1 MPIEVANLKLK
12 SIFSDDS
19 QHRYQMSKIWDKNL
33 PQANI
38 ITIAPSECH
47 NVVSDLT
54 TNIITNNLHMLGF
67 GGYTMTNLISK
78 IGVDVKK
85 IKNTKDLWNNE
96 TNKHILSCAETA
108 DKIIVAWGSF
118 AHTRKQFA
126 EREKQVLELL
136 KPYHDKVY
144 QITDGG
150 ERKFLHPLT
159 PIVRNGFFLEHMNDF
174 CAI

>member
-47 NVVSDLT
+47 NVVNDLT
-54 TNIITNNLHMLGF
+54 TNIITNNLHMLDF

-78 IGVDVKK
+78 IGVDIKK

-96 TNKHILSCAETA
+96 TDKHILSCAEAA

-126 EREKQVLELL
+126 DREKQVLELL
-136 KPYHDKVY
+136 KPFQDKVY
-144 QITDGG
+144 QITDGAD
-150 ERKFLHPLT
+150 RNFLHPLT
-159 PIVRNGFFLEHMNDF
+159 PTVRNGFVLKSVKF
-174 CAI
+174 

>member
-19 QHRYQMSKIWDKNL
+19 QYRYQMSKIWDKNL

-38 ITIAPSECH
+38 TTIAPSECH

-96 TNKHILSCAETA
+96 TDKHILSCAEAA
-108 DKIIVAWGSF
+108 DKIIIAWGSF
-118 AHTRKQFA
+118 AKTRKQFA

-159 PIVRNGFFLEHMNDF
+159 PIVRNGFFLEHMNEF

>member
-1 MPIEVANLKLK
+1 MPIEVATIKCK
-12 SIFSDDS
+12 SIFSDNS
-19 QHRYQMSKIWDKNL
+19 QHRYQMSKVWDKNL

-47 NVVSDLT
+47 NVVNDLT

-96 TNKHILSCAETA
+96 SDKHILSCAEAA

-126 EREKQVLELL
+126 DREKQVLELL
-136 KPYHDKVY
+136 KPFQDKVY
-144 QITDGG
+144 QITDGAD
-150 ERKFLHPLT
+150 RQFLHPLT
-159 PIVRNGFFLEHMNDF
+159 PCVRNSFILKPYLIE
-174 CAI
+174 

>member
-1 MPIEVANLKLK
+1 MPIEVITMKMK
-12 SIFSDDS
+12 CVFSEDS
-19 QHRYQMSKIWDKNL
+19 SHRFLMKKIWNKEL

-47 NVVSDLT
+47 NVVNDLT

-96 TNKHILSCAETA
+96 TDKHILSCAEAA

-126 EREKQVLELL
+126 DREKQVLELL
-136 KPYHDKVY
+136 KPFQDKVY
-144 QITDGG
+144 QITDGAD
-150 ERKFLHPLT
+150 RQFLHPLT
-159 PIVRNGFFLEHMNDF
+159 PCVRNSFILKPYLIE
-174 CAI
+174 

>member
-1 MPIEVANLKLK
+1 MSIEVITMKMK
-12 SIFSDDS
+12 CVFSENS
-19 QHRYQMSKIWDKNL
+19 SHRFLMKKIWNKEL

-96 TNKHILSCAETA
+96 TNKHILSCAEAA

-126 EREKQVLELL
+126 DREKQVLELL
-136 KPYHDKVY
+136 KPFQDKVY
-144 QITDGG
+144 QITDGAD
-150 ERKFLHPLT
+150 RQFLHPLT
-159 PIVRNGFFLEHMNDF
+159 PCVRNSFILQPYLIE
-174 CAI
+174 

>member
-1 MPIEVANLKLK
+1 MSIEVITMKMK
-12 SIFSDDS
+12 CVFSENS
-19 QHRYQMSKIWDKNL
+19 SHRFLMKKIWNKEL

-47 NVVSDLT
+47 NVVNDLT

-96 TNKHILSCAETA
+96 SDKHILSCAEAA

-126 EREKQVLELL
+126 DREKQVLELL
-136 KPYHDKVY
+136 KPFQDKVY
-144 QITDGG
+144 QITDGAD
-150 ERKFLHPLT
+150 RQFLHPLT
-159 PIVRNGFFLEHMNDF
+159 PCVRNSFILKPYLIE
-174 CAI
+174 

>member
-1 MPIEVANLKLK
+1 MSIEVITMKMK
-12 SIFSDDS
+12 CVFSENS
-19 QHRYQMSKIWDKNL
+19 SHRFLMKKIWNKEL

-38 ITIAPSECH
+38 ITISPSECH
-47 NVVSDLT
+47 NVVNDLT

-96 TNKHILSCAETA
+96 TDKHILSCAEAA

-126 EREKQVLELL
+126 DREKQVLELL
-136 KPYHDKVY
+136 KPFQDKVY
-144 QITDGG
+144 QITDGAD
-150 ERKFLHPLT
+150 RQFLHPLT
-159 PIVRNGFFLEHMNDF
+159 PCVRNSFILKPYLIE
-174 CAI
+174 

>member
-47 NVVSDLT
+47 NVVNDLT
-54 TNIITNNLHMLGF
+54 TNIITNNLHMLDF

-78 IGVDVKK
+78 IGVDIKK

-96 TNKHILSCAETA
+96 TDKHILSCAEAA

-126 EREKQVLELL
+126 DREKQVLELL
-136 KPYHDKVY
+136 KPFQDKVY
-144 QITDGG
+144 QITDGAD
-150 ERKFLHPLT
+150 RNFLKPLT
-159 PIVRNGFFLEHMNDF
+159 PVVRNGFVLKSVKF
-174 CAI
+174 

>member
-1 MPIEVANLKLK
+1 MPIEVITMKMK
-12 SIFSDDS
+12 CVFSEDS
-19 QHRYQMSKIWDKNL
+19 SHRFLMKKIWNKEL

-47 NVVSDLT
+47 NVVNDLT

-96 TNKHILSCAETA
+96 TDKHILSCAEAA

-126 EREKQVLELL
+126 DREKQVLKLL
-136 KPYHDKVY
+136 KPYQDKIY
-144 QITDGG
+144 QITDGAD
-150 ERKFLHPLT
+150 RQFLHPLT
-159 PIVRNGFFLEHMNDF
+159 PCVRNSFILQPYLIE
-174 CAI
+174 

>member
-1 MPIEVANLKLK
+1 MSIEVITMKMK
-12 SIFSDDS
+12 CVFSEDS
-19 QHRYQMSKIWDKNL
+19 SHRFLMKKIWNKEL

-38 ITIAPSECH
+38 ITISPSECH
-47 NVVSDLT
+47 NVVNDLT

-96 TNKHILSCAETA
+96 TDKHILSCAESA

-126 EREKQVLELL
+126 DREKQVLELL
-136 KPYHDKVY
+136 KPFQDKVY
-144 QITDGG
+144 QITDGAD
-150 ERKFLHPLT
+150 RQFLHPLT
-159 PIVRNGFFLEHMNDF
+159 PCVRNSFILQPYLIE
-174 CAI
+174 

>member
-1 MPIEVANLKLK
+1 MAIEVNTIKCR
-12 SIFSDDS
+12 SVFSDNS
-19 QHRYQMSKIWDKNL
+19 AHRYQMSKIWDETL

-38 ITIAPSECH
+38 ITIAPSECY
-47 NVVSDLT
+47 NIVSDLT
-54 TNIITNNLHMLGF
+54 TSIITNNLYTLGF

-78 IGVDVKK
+78 IGIDVKRVK
-85 IKNTKDLWNNE
+85 GTKDLWNDE
-96 TNKHILSCAETA
+96 TDKQLISCAKSA

-126 EREKQVLELL
+126 DREKEVLALL
-136 KPYHDKVY
+136 KPYQDKVF

-150 ERKFLHPLT
+150 ERTFLHPLT
-159 PIVRNGFFLEHMNDF
+159 PAVRNGFVLERMNDF

>member
-1 MPIEVANLKLK
+1 MSIEVITMKMK
-12 SIFSDDS
+12 CVFSEDS
-19 QHRYQMSKIWDKNL
+19 SHRFLMKKIWNKEL

-38 ITIAPSECH
+38 ITISPSECH
-47 NVVSDLT
+47 NVVNDLT

-78 IGVDVKK
+78 IGIDVKK

-96 TNKHILSCAETA
+96 TDKHILSCAEAA

-126 EREKQVLELL
+126 DREKQVLELL
-136 KPYHDKVY
+136 KPYQDKIC
-144 QITDGG
+144 QITDGAD
-150 ERKFLHPLT
+150 RQFLHPLT
-159 PIVRNGFFLEHMNDF
+159 PCVRNSFILKPYLIE
-174 CAI
+174 

>member
-1 MPIEVANLKLK
+1 MPIEVATIKCK

-19 QHRYQMSKIWDKNL
+19 QHRFQMSKVWDKNL

-47 NVVSDLT
+47 NVVNDLT

-96 TNKHILSCAETA
+96 TDKHILSCAEAA

-126 EREKQVLELL
+126 DREKQVLKLL
-136 KPYHDKVY
+136 KPFQDKVY
-144 QITDGG
+144 QITDGAD
-150 ERKFLHPLT
+150 RQFLHPLT
-159 PIVRNGFFLEHMNDF
+159 PCVRNSFILQPYLIE
-174 CAI
+174 

>member
-1 MPIEVANLKLK
+1 MPIETATIKCK

-19 QHRYQMSKIWDKNL
+19 QHRYQMSKVWDKSL

-47 NVVSDLT
+47 GVEADLT
-54 TNIITNNLHMLGF
+54 TNIITNNLHSLGF
-67 GGYTMTNLISK
+67 GGYTLTNLISK

-85 IKNTKDLWNNE
+85 IKSKKELWDND
-96 TNKHILSCAETA
+96 TDKYILSCAEAA

-126 EREKQVLELL
+126 DREKQVLELL
-136 KPYHDKVY
+136 KPFQEKVY

-150 ERKFLHPLT
+150 KRTFLHPLT
-159 PIVRNGFFLEHMNDF
+159 PAVRNGFVLEHLNDF

>member
-1 MPIEVANLKLK
+1 MKMKCV
-12 SIFSDDS
+12 FSEDS
-19 QHRYQMSKIWDKNL
+19 SHRFLMKKIWNKEL

-38 ITIAPSECH
+38 ITISPSECH
-47 NVVSDLT
+47 NVVNDLT

-96 TNKHILSCAETA
+96 TDKHILSCAESA

-126 EREKQVLELL
+126 DREKQVLELL
-136 KPYHDKVY
+136 KPFQDKVY
-144 QITDGG
+144 QITDGAD
-150 ERKFLHPLT
+150 RQFLHPLT
-159 PIVRNGFFLEHMNDF
+159 PCVRNSFILQPYLIE
-174 CAI
+174 

>member
-1 MPIEVANLKLK
+1 MSIEVITMKMK
-12 SIFSDDS
+12 CVFSEDS
-19 QHRYQMSKIWDKNL
+19 SHRFLMKKIWNKEL

-47 NVVSDLT
+47 NVVNDLT

-96 TNKHILSCAETA
+96 TDKHILSCAEAA

-126 EREKQVLELL
+126 DREKQVLELL
-136 KPYHDKVY
+136 KPFQDKVY
-144 QITDGG
+144 QITDGAD
-150 ERKFLHPLT
+150 RQFLHPLT
-159 PIVRNGFFLEHMNDF
+159 PCVRNSFILQPYLIE
-174 CAI
+174 

>member
-1 MPIEVANLKLK
+1 MPIEVTTIKCK
-12 SIFSDDS
+12 SIFSDNS
-19 QHRYQMSKIWDKNL
+19 QHRFQMSKVWDKKL
-33 PQANI
+33 PQTNI

-47 NVVSDLT
+47 GVESDLT

-85 IKNTKDLWNNE
+85 IKNTKELWNNE
-96 TNKHILSCAETA
+96 TDKHILSCAEAA

-126 EREKQVLELL
+126 DREKQVLELL
-136 KPYHDKVY
+136 KPFQDKVY
-144 QITDGG
+144 QITDGAD
-150 ERKFLHPLT
+150 RQFLHPLT
-159 PIVRNGFFLEHMNDF
+159 PCVRNSFILQPYLIE
-174 CAI
+174 